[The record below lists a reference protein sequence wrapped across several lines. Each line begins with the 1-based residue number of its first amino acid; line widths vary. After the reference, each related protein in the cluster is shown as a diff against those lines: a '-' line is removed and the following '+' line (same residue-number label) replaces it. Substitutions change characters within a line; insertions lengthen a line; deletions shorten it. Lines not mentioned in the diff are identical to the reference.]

1 MSKQSSKQSGKRW
14 TFVESFWEPRRGP
27 LVFFGVAYL
36 FGISVNVASSQVA
49 GRFWT
54 WIFLFGV
61 PALVALFILSPWV
74 IGVVSRFWRVAEVD
88 RAVLKAAGRYPGVV
102 AFASAGSGLATVRRA
117 IEHHRPR
124 HAWIFCSDQSDA
136 EARQLG
142 AELIRDGIVAAEG
155 LHHRRLSD
163 DDFTNPEAVRAAIE
177 TEVYARLE
185 EHGLTEEEV
194 VIDFTGGK
202 KETTAG
208 ALLAGLPP
216 GRNLEVVRPGAVN
229 EDLRGTVAGEILE
242 IDLRYR
248 LRPVK

>member
-1 MSKQSSKQSGKRW
+1 MSKRW
-14 TFVESFWEPRRGP
+14 SFVESFWEPRRGP
-27 LVFFGVAYL
+27 LVFFAVAYV
-36 FGISVNVASSQVA
+36 FGISVNVASNQIA

-54 WIFLFGV
+54 IAFLYVV

-74 IGVVSRFWRVAEVD
+74 IGVVARFWRVAEVD
-88 RAVLKAAGRYPGVV
+88 RAVLKSAGRYAGVV
-102 AFASAGSGLATVRRA
+102 AFASAGEGRATVYRA
-117 IEHHRPR
+117 IDYHRPR
-124 HAWIFCSDQSDA
+124 HAWIFCSERSEA

-142 AELIRDGIVAAEG
+142 AELIRDGIIAAEG
-155 LHHRRLSD
+155 LHHRKLSD
-163 DDFTNPEAVRAAIE
+163 QEFANPEAVRAAIE
-177 TEVYARLE
+177 AEVYAKLD
-185 EHGLTEEEV
+185 EHDLSEEEI

-216 GRNLEVVRPGAVN
+216 GRHLEVVRPEVVDRN
-229 EDLRGTVAGEILE
+229 QRGTVAGEVME